1 MIVVLDA
8 SAGIEIGLGRDNSQK
23 YKELIEQA
31 SKVITSDL
39 YKAEVTNVLWKYVKA
54 KLFTKDVALQRLQYC
69 LNLVDEYIDI
79 TDNNQESLI
88 ESIRIDHSVY
98 DVLYLT
104 IARRNGAILLT
115 QDKRLKDVAKE
126 QGIEIIEA
134 VP

>member
-8 SAGIEIGLGRDNSQK
+8 SAGIEIGLGRYNSQK
-23 YKELIEQA
+23 YKESLEQA

-54 KLFTKDVALQRLQYC
+54 KLLVKDVALQRLQYC
-69 LNLVDEYIDI
+69 LNLIDEYIDI
-79 TDNNQESLI
+79 TENNQESLI

-104 IARRNGAILLT
+104 IARRNGAILIT
-115 QDKRLKDVAKE
+115 QDKKLRDIARE
-126 QGIEIIEA
+126 QGIETI
-134 VP
+134 

>member
-8 SAGIEIGLGRDNSQK
+8 SAGIEIGLGRDGSRK
-23 YKELIEQA
+23 YEDSLEQA

-54 KLFTKDVALQRLQYC
+54 KLLTKDVALQRLQYC
-69 LNLVDEYIDI
+69 IHLIDEYIDI
-79 TDNNQESLI
+79 TENNQESLI

-104 IARRNGAILLT
+104 IARRNGAILIT
-115 QDKRLKDVAKE
+115 QDKKLKDIARE
-126 QGIEIIEA
+126 LGIETI
-134 VP
+134 